1 MAEEDI
7 KIGAPG
13 VDVEQVVADIRRS
26 VEEKRR
32 KGVYDDPR
40 LARAGR
46 ADLLQP
52 GSHAGLLDGCLDSL
66 ADAACV
72 DINDFDIHERRA
84 RFARLLVPVK
94 RLIWKALRFYTYR
107 LWSQQNQV
115 NAMFLSA
122 LEAMDARCREKHLE
136 LEKRIERLE
145 SDRKPAS

>member
-52 GSHAGLLDGCLDSL
+52 GSH
-66 ADAACV
+66 AACV